1 MKKGIAKSLY
11 SFGTAVLAFG
21 TLASAG
27 MPIVSATTVS
37 SSQAESAQTVVSA
50 SKKSQDSLSNAKQS
64 SRILTSIA
72 SRQGVKSSANNVET
86 QTQASTSNAKATQS
100 SAAHSSIMMMRL
112 DATKGS
118 YMITGTMPN
127 TNHPQDGWEA
137 YGPQRNGEIVY
148 CYDPDNY
155 NPSNNND
162 GNGQP
167 VDPNAPLNTVSYNRS
182 DLWNGS
188 EAQGYSAA
196 SVDKVAAVLYAG
208 YPNNIGGKQHNGP
221 ISQSQVDQWYE
232 QYCANHQYSTN
243 PSDKNYL
250 SEAQYEYDRTQE
262 AIWGVEGDVPGDNVT
277 DPQNGWSTQY
287 QKDPLSRALYNYAT
301 QHPLDAKNAA
311 QNGVTLENAQGK
323 PMGASDTLTVDP
335 KTHESEGFQVKGG
348 DVTLPTSTNGYH
360 VVNAQG
366 QTVTTLEPG
375 ETYHVVF
382 SPSTDPAKVNMMC
395 PYLHVATADYYH
407 SDDPA
412 STGIKGQKPWQN
424 MVGLT
429 TNMASIAIN
438 FKMGSESSS
447 IASTKSSV
455 QSSVKSS
462 STVKSSSKKSSSSVK
477 SSSAV
482 KSSSK
487 KSSSSVKSS
496 SAVKSSS
503 KKSSSSVKSSSAV
516 KSSSKKS
523 SSSVK
528 SSSAVKSSSKKSS
541 SSVKSS
547 SAVKSSSKKSSSS
560 VKSSSAVKSSS
571 KKSSSSVKSS
581 SAVKSS
587 SKKSSSSVK
596 SSSAVKSSSKKSSSS
611 VKSSSAVKSSSK
623 KSSSSVKSSSAVKSS
638 SKKSSS
644 SVKSSSAVKSSSK
657 KSSNSAKSSSVASS
671 KKATATTSSET
682 TKNSSSKATKTTSSV
697 ASAKKTSSSVSTKAA
712 TSSSNNTTS
721 AKKGVV
727 AGVANH
733 SSNSGKGTGHGQGK
747 GEGHGMPQTGE
758 AVATSLIAAGVVLLA
773 AAGAITLRKRN

>member
-1 MKKGIAKSLY
+1 MERVKKGIAKSLY

-27 MPIVSATTVS
+27 MPIVSAATVS

-167 VDPNAPLNTVSYNRS
+167 VDPNAPLNKVSYNRS

-232 QYCANHQYSTN
+232 QYCANHQMSTD
-243 PSDKNYL
+243 PSAPNYF
-250 SEAQYEYDRTQE
+250 SEAQYEYDMTQN
-262 AIWGVEGDVPGDNVT
+262 AIWGVEGNVPGDNVPT
-277 DPQNGWSTQY
+277 SSFGNAY
-287 QKDPLSRALYNYAT
+287 QDDPLSKALYNYAT

-412 STGIKGQKPWQN
+412 STGINGQKPWQN

-429 TNMASIAIN
+429 TNTASIAIN

-455 QSSVKSS
+455 Q
-462 STVKSSSKKSSSSVK
+462 SSVK

-547 SAVKSSSKKSSSS
+547 SAVKSSSKKSSS
-560 VKSSSAVKSSS
+560 V
-571 KKSSSSVKSS
+571 
-581 SAVKSS
+581 
-587 SKKSSSSVK
+587 
-596 SSSAVKSSSKKSSSS
+596 
-611 VKSSSAVKSSSK
+611 
-623 KSSSSVKSSSAVKSS
+623 
-638 SKKSSS
+638 
-644 SVKSSSAVKSSSK
+644 
-657 KSSNSAKSSSVASS
+657 VASS
-671 KKATATTSSET
+671 KNA
-682 TKNSSSKATKTTSSV
+682 KNSTSKATKTTSSV

-727 AGVANH
+727 AGVVNH

>member
-1 MKKGIAKSLY
+1 MERVKKGIAKSLY

-72 SRQGVKSSANNVET
+72 SRRGVKSSANNVET

-301 QHPLDAKNAA
+301 QHPLDAKDAA

-382 SPSTDPAKVNMMC
+382 SPSIDPAKVNMMC

-462 STVKSSSKKSSSSVK
+462 SAIKSSNVKSSLVASSKKSSSSVK
-477 SSSAV
+477 SSSVVSSKKSSSSVKNSSVV

-487 KSSSSVKSS
+487 KSSSS
-496 SAVKSSS
+496 
-503 KKSSSSVKSSSAV
+503 
-516 KSSSKKS
+516 
-523 SSSVK
+523 
-528 SSSAVKSSSKKSS
+528 
-541 SSVKSS
+541 
-547 SAVKSSSKKSSSS
+547 
-560 VKSSSAVKSSS
+560 
-571 KKSSSSVKSS
+571 
-581 SAVKSS
+581 
-587 SKKSSSSVK
+587 
-596 SSSAVKSSSKKSSSS
+596 
-611 VKSSSAVKSSSK
+611 
-623 KSSSSVKSSSAVKSS
+623 
-638 SKKSSS
+638 
-644 SVKSSSAVKSSSK
+644 
-657 KSSNSAKSSSVASS
+657 AKSSSVVSS

-682 TKNSSSKATKTTSSV
+682 TKSSSSKAAKTTSSV

>member
-1 MKKGIAKSLY
+1 MERVKKGIAKSLY

-72 SRQGVKSSANNVET
+72 SRRGVKSSANNVET

-301 QHPLDAKNAA
+301 QHPLDAKDAA

-382 SPSTDPAKVNMMC
+382 SPSIDPAKVNMMC

-462 STVKSSSKKSSSSVK
+462 SAIKSSNVKSSLVASSKKSSSSVK
-477 SSSAV
+477 SSSV
-482 KSSSK
+482 VSSK

-496 SAVKSSS
+496 SVASS
-503 KKSSSSVKSSSAV
+503 KKSSSSVKSSSVA
-516 KSSSKKS
+516 SSKKS

-528 SSSAVKSSSKKSS
+528 SSSVASSKKSS

-547 SAVKSSSKKSSSS
+547 SVASSKKSSSS
-560 VKSSSAVKSSS
+560 VKSSSVASS

-581 SAVKSS
+581 SIAS
-587 SKKSSSSVK
+587 SKKSSS
-596 SSSAVKSSSKKSSSS
+596 
-611 VKSSSAVKSSSK
+611 
-623 KSSSSVKSSSAVKSS
+623 
-638 SKKSSS
+638 
-644 SVKSSSAVKSSSK
+644 
-657 KSSNSAKSSSVASS
+657 SAKSSSVASS
-671 KKATATTSSET
+671 EKTTATTSSET

-697 ASAKKTSSSVSTKAA
+697 ASAKKTSSSVSTKVA

-721 AKKGVV
+721 TKKGVV

-733 SSNSGKGTGHGQGK
+733 SSNSGKGTGHGQGQ

>member
-27 MPIVSATTVS
+27 MPIVSAVTVS

-118 YMITGTMPN
+118 YMITGTMPI
-127 TNHPQDGWEA
+127 TNPGHPQDGWEA

-155 NPSNNND
+155 NPSMNNN
-162 GNGQP
+162 GNSQP
-167 VDPNAPLNTVSYNRS
+167 VDPNAPLNKVSYNRS

-221 ISQSQVDQWYE
+221 ISQSQVDQWYK
-232 QYCANHQYSTN
+232 QYCAKNHYSTS
-243 PSDKNYL
+243 PSDKTLPYL
-250 SEAQYEYDRTQE
+250 AEAQYEYDMTQE
-262 AIWGVEGDVPGDNVT
+262 AIWGVEGDVPGDSI
-277 DPQNGWSTQY
+277 STSSGDFGDGY
-287 QKDPLSRALYNYAT
+287 KDDPLSKALYNYAI

-323 PMGASDTLTVDP
+323 PMAASDTLTVDP
-335 KTHESEGFQVKGG
+335 KTHESEGFQIKGG

-395 PYLHVATADYYH
+395 PYLHIATADYYH
-407 SDDPA
+407 SDDPEA
-412 STGIKGQKPWQN
+412 SYHGQKKPWQN

-429 TNMASIAIN
+429 TNIASIAIN

-462 STVKSSSKKSSSSVK
+462 SAIKSSSVKSSSVVKSSSKKSSSSVK

-503 KKSSSSVKSSSAV
+503 KKSSSVA
-516 KSSSKKS
+516 SSK
-523 SSSVK
+523 
-528 SSSAVKSSSKKSS
+528 
-541 SSVKSS
+541 
-547 SAVKSSSKKSSSS
+547 
-560 VKSSSAVKSSS
+560 
-571 KKSSSSVKSS
+571 
-581 SAVKSS
+581 
-587 SKKSSSSVK
+587 
-596 SSSAVKSSSKKSSSS
+596 
-611 VKSSSAVKSSSK
+611 
-623 KSSSSVKSSSAVKSS
+623 
-638 SKKSSS
+638 
-644 SVKSSSAVKSSSK
+644 
-657 KSSNSAKSSSVASS
+657 SAKSSS
-671 KKATATTSSET
+671 
-682 TKNSSSKATKTTSSV
+682 SKAAKTTSSV
-697 ASAKKTSSSVSTKAA
+697 VSAKKTSSSVSTKAA

-758 AVATSLIAAGVVLLA
+758 AVATPLIAAGVVLLA
-773 AAGAITLRKRN
+773 AVGAITLRKRN

>member
-1 MKKGIAKSLY
+1 MERVKKGIAKSLY

-27 MPIVSATTVS
+27 MPIVSAATVS

-167 VDPNAPLNTVSYNRS
+167 VDPNAPLNKVSYNRS

-232 QYCANHQYSTN
+232 QYCANHQMSTD
-243 PSDKNYL
+243 PSAPNYF
-250 SEAQYEYDRTQE
+250 SEAQYEYDMTQN
-262 AIWGVEGDVPGDNVT
+262 AIWGVEGNVPGDNVPT
-277 DPQNGWSTQY
+277 SSFGNAY
-287 QKDPLSRALYNYAT
+287 QDDPLSKALYNYAT

-412 STGIKGQKPWQN
+412 STGINGQKPWQN

-429 TNMASIAIN
+429 TNTASIAIN

-462 STVKSSSKKSSSSVK
+462 SAIKSSSVK

-496 SAVKSSS
+496 SVVSSS
-503 KKSSSSVKSSSAV
+503 KKSSS
-516 KSSSKKS
+516 
-523 SSSVK
+523 
-528 SSSAVKSSSKKSS
+528 
-541 SSVKSS
+541 
-547 SAVKSSSKKSSSS
+547 
-560 VKSSSAVKSSS
+560 
-571 KKSSSSVKSS
+571 
-581 SAVKSS
+581 
-587 SKKSSSSVK
+587 
-596 SSSAVKSSSKKSSSS
+596 
-611 VKSSSAVKSSSK
+611 
-623 KSSSSVKSSSAVKSS
+623 
-638 SKKSSS
+638 
-644 SVKSSSAVKSSSK
+644 
-657 KSSNSAKSSSVASS
+657 SAKSSSVASS

-733 SSNSGKGTGHGQGK
+733 SSNSGKGTGHGQG
-747 GEGHGMPQTGE
+747 EGHGMPQTGE

>member
-1 MKKGIAKSLY
+1 MERVKKGIAKSLY

-301 QHPLDAKNAA
+301 QHPLDAKDAA

-462 STVKSSSKKSSSSVK
+462 SAIKSSNVKSSSVASSKKSSS
-477 SSSAV
+477 
-482 KSSSK
+482 
-487 KSSSSVKSS
+487 
-496 SAVKSSS
+496 
-503 KKSSSSVKSSSAV
+503 
-516 KSSSKKS
+516 
-523 SSSVK
+523 
-528 SSSAVKSSSKKSS
+528 
-541 SSVKSS
+541 
-547 SAVKSSSKKSSSS
+547 
-560 VKSSSAVKSSS
+560 
-571 KKSSSSVKSS
+571 
-581 SAVKSS
+581 
-587 SKKSSSSVK
+587 
-596 SSSAVKSSSKKSSSS
+596 
-611 VKSSSAVKSSSK
+611 
-623 KSSSSVKSSSAVKSS
+623 
-638 SKKSSS
+638 
-644 SVKSSSAVKSSSK
+644 
-657 KSSNSAKSSSVASS
+657 SAKSSSVASS

-697 ASAKKTSSSVSTKAA
+697 ASAKKTSSSVSTKVA

-733 SSNSGKGTGHGQGK
+733 SSNSGKGTGHGQGQ
-747 GEGHGMPQTGE
+747 GEGHAMPQTGE

>member
-1 MKKGIAKSLY
+1 MS
-11 SFGTAVLAFG
+11 TD
-21 TLASAG
+21 
-27 MPIVSATTVS
+27 P
-37 SSQAESAQTVVSA
+37 SA
-50 SKKSQDSLSNAKQS
+50 S
-64 SRILTSIA
+64 
-72 SRQGVKSSANNVET
+72 
-86 QTQASTSNAKATQS
+86 
-100 SAAHSSIMMMRL
+100 
-112 DATKGS
+112 
-118 YMITGTMPN
+118 
-127 TNHPQDGWEA
+127 
-137 YGPQRNGEIVY
+137 
-148 CYDPDNY
+148 NY
-155 NPSNNND
+155 F
-162 GNGQP
+162 
-167 VDPNAPLNTVSYNRS
+167 
-182 DLWNGS
+182 
-188 EAQGYSAA
+188 
-196 SVDKVAAVLYAG
+196 
-208 YPNNIGGKQHNGP
+208 
-221 ISQSQVDQWYE
+221 
-232 QYCANHQYSTN
+232 
-243 PSDKNYL
+243 
-250 SEAQYEYDRTQE
+250 SEAQYEYDMTQN
-262 AIWGVEGDVPGDNVT
+262 AIWGVEGNVPGDNVPT
-277 DPQNGWSTQY
+277 SSFGNAY
-287 QKDPLSRALYNYAT
+287 QDDPLSEALYNYAT

-412 STGIKGQKPWQN
+412 STGINGQKPWQN

-429 TNMASIAIN
+429 TNTASIAIN

-462 STVKSSSKKSSSSVK
+462 SAIKSSSVK

-496 SAVKSSS
+496 SVASS
-503 KKSSSSVKSSSAV
+503 KKSSSSVKSSSVASSKKSSSSAKSSSV
-516 KSSSKKS
+516 VSSSKKS
-523 SSSVK
+523 SSSAK
-528 SSSAVKSSSKKSS
+528 SSSIASSKKSS
-541 SSVKSS
+541 SSV
-547 SAVKSSSKKSSSS
+547 
-560 VKSSSAVKSSS
+560 
-571 KKSSSSVKSS
+571 
-581 SAVKSS
+581 
-587 SKKSSSSVK
+587 
-596 SSSAVKSSSKKSSSS
+596 
-611 VKSSSAVKSSSK
+611 
-623 KSSSSVKSSSAVKSS
+623 
-638 SKKSSS
+638 
-644 SVKSSSAVKSSSK
+644 
-657 KSSNSAKSSSVASS
+657 KSSSVASS

-682 TKNSSSKATKTTSSV
+682 TKNSSSKATKTISSV

-727 AGVANH
+727 AGVANY
-733 SSNSGKGTGHGQGK
+733 SLNSGKGTGHGQ

>member
-1 MKKGIAKSLY
+1 MSQPSASSSTVEGSQTSASNASVAQHSMK
-11 SFGTAVLAFG
+11 VMHLA
-21 TLASAG
+21 ASA
-27 MPIVSATTVS
+27 S
-37 SSQAESAQTVVSA
+37 SEEGPYIIS
-50 SKKSQDSLSNAKQS
+50 
-64 SRILTSIA
+64 
-72 SRQGVKSSANNVET
+72 
-86 QTQASTSNAKATQS
+86 
-100 SAAHSSIMMMRL
+100 
-112 DATKGS
+112 
-118 YMITGTMPN
+118 GTMP
-127 TNHPQDGWEA
+127 TPATAEDGWEVTQ
-137 YGPQRNGEIVY
+137 GPGHNGEIVY

-155 NPSNNND
+155 NPEANGLD
-162 GNGQP
+162 GN
-167 VDPNAPLNTVSYNRS
+167 PLVENPAGGVHYNRS

-188 EAQGYSAA
+188 EADGYSAA
-196 SVDKVAAVLYAG
+196 SVDKVAAVMYAG
-208 YPNNIGGKQHNGP
+208 YPNNIGGSQHNGP
-221 ISQSQVDQWYE
+221 ISQAQVDQWYQ
-232 QYCANHQYSTN
+232 QYLANHNHLSSSQY
-243 PSDKNYL
+243 
-250 SEAQYEYDRTQE
+250 SEAQYEYDMTQD
-262 AIWGVEGDVPGDNVT
+262 AIWGVEGNVPGDNVA
-277 DPQNGWSTQY
+277 DSKWGTQY
-287 QKDPLSRALYNYAT
+287 QNDPLSRALYNYAQ
-301 QHPLDAKNAA
+301 QHPLDSQNAA
-311 QNGVTLENAQGK
+311 KNGVTLENTQGQ
-323 PMGASDTLTVDP
+323 PIGANDTLTVDP
-335 KTHESEGFQVKGG
+335 STHESEGFRVKGG
-348 DVTLPTSTNGYH
+348 DVTLPSSMNGYK

-366 QTVTTLEPG
+366 QAVSTLEPG

-382 SPSTDPAKVNMMC
+382 EPSTDPTKINMLC

-407 SDDPA
+407 SNEAEGTMTYGPD
-412 STGIKGQKPWQN
+412 KGQKKPWQN
-424 MVGLT
+424 MVGLK

-462 STVKSSSKKSSSSVK
+462 S
-477 SSSAV
+477 AV

-487 KSSSSVKSS
+487 KSNRYTY
-496 SAVKSSS
+496 
-503 KKSSSSVKSSSAV
+503 
-516 KSSSKKS
+516 
-523 SSSVK
+523 
-528 SSSAVKSSSKKSS
+528 
-541 SSVKSS
+541 
-547 SAVKSSSKKSSSS
+547 
-560 VKSSSAVKSSS
+560 
-571 KKSSSSVKSS
+571 
-581 SAVKSS
+581 
-587 SKKSSSSVK
+587 

>member
-301 QHPLDAKNAA
+301 QHPLDAKDAA

-462 STVKSSSKKSSSSVK
+462 SAIKSSNVKSSSVASSKKSSSSVKSSSVASSKKSSSSVKSSSVVSSKKSSSSVKSSSVVSSKKSSSSVKSSSVASSKKSSSSVKSSSVASSKKSSSSAKSSSVVSSSKKSSSSVK
-477 SSSAV
+477 SSSIA
-482 KSSSK
+482 SSK

-496 SAVKSSS
+496 SIASS
-503 KKSSSSVKSSSAV
+503 KKSSSSVKSSSIA
-516 KSSSKKS
+516 SSKKS
-523 SSSVK
+523 SSS
-528 SSSAVKSSSKKSS
+528 
-541 SSVKSS
+541 
-547 SAVKSSSKKSSSS
+547 
-560 VKSSSAVKSSS
+560 
-571 KKSSSSVKSS
+571 
-581 SAVKSS
+581 
-587 SKKSSSSVK
+587 
-596 SSSAVKSSSKKSSSS
+596 
-611 VKSSSAVKSSSK
+611 
-623 KSSSSVKSSSAVKSS
+623 
-638 SKKSSS
+638 
-644 SVKSSSAVKSSSK
+644 
-657 KSSNSAKSSSVASS
+657 AKSSSVVSS

-682 TKNSSSKATKTTSSV
+682 TKSSSSKAAKTTSSV

-733 SSNSGKGTGHGQGK
+733 SSACHKPVK
-747 GEGHGMPQTGE
+747 
-758 AVATSLIAAGVVLLA
+758 LLQHH
-773 AAGAITLRKRN
+773 

>member
-1 MKKGIAKSLY
+1 MERVKKGIAKSLY

-301 QHPLDAKNAA
+301 QHPLDAKDAA

-462 STVKSSSKKSSSSVK
+462 SAIKSSNVKSSSVASSKKSSSSAKSSSVVSSSKKSSSSVK
-477 SSSAV
+477 SSSIA
-482 KSSSK
+482 SSK

-496 SAVKSSS
+496 SIASS
-503 KKSSSSVKSSSAV
+503 KKSSSSVKSSSIA
-516 KSSSKKS
+516 SSKKS
-523 SSSVK
+523 SSS
-528 SSSAVKSSSKKSS
+528 
-541 SSVKSS
+541 
-547 SAVKSSSKKSSSS
+547 
-560 VKSSSAVKSSS
+560 
-571 KKSSSSVKSS
+571 
-581 SAVKSS
+581 
-587 SKKSSSSVK
+587 
-596 SSSAVKSSSKKSSSS
+596 
-611 VKSSSAVKSSSK
+611 
-623 KSSSSVKSSSAVKSS
+623 
-638 SKKSSS
+638 
-644 SVKSSSAVKSSSK
+644 
-657 KSSNSAKSSSVASS
+657 AKSSSVVSS

-682 TKNSSSKATKTTSSV
+682 TKSSSSKAAKTTSSV